1 MTTNTASPY
10 TIVETLQEGHGTR
23 LLRAV
28 RNTDH
33 HPVVL
38 KVIDSKRSR
47 PRDLERLKHELEIAK
62 ALDVRSVTR
71 PLAIETYEGMPVL
84 ILEDF
89 GGESLDHLLGAPM
102 DTERFLLLALHIAEA
117 VADIHRQSVVHKD
130 LKPQNILVGAATGE
144 VKLTDFSIAS
154 RLPREHSS
162 PCSPRHIEG
171 SLPYMSPEQT
181 GRTNRAIDS
190 RSDLYSLGVTYY
202 QMLTGRLPFDARDP
216 LEWVHSHIARLPP
229 PPREIVPEIPE
240 TLSRIVMKLL
250 AKAADERYQSARGL
264 AHDLERGLEQWRE
277 HGTLEPFPLG
287 ERDIAGLLRIPQ
299 RLYGREA
306 ELAHLRDAF
315 ARVVSRGMTELVLVG
330 GNSGIGKSSL
340 VRELHETVV
349 RAGGNFLSGK
359 FEPYAR
365 NVPYATLAQAFK
377 ALVLDLLAED
387 EERLRATKQALW
399 DALGPNSKLI
409 LDVIPPLEHLLGR
422 LPPVAEL
429 PPTDAERRFRGVFRK
444 FLGVLAT
451 REHPLVLFLDDLQW
465 ADSSS
470 LGLIEELLVEPGT
483 SHFLLIGTWRDNEVS
498 SHPLTLALERIR
510 KTSARVS
517 GIVLAPLRLEHV
529 VQLVTDTVHAVDP
542 EHARPL
548 ATLVYEKT
556 GGTPF
561 FILQFLTTLYEE
573 RLLEFDESSATW
585 RWDIERIRQKGYTDN
600 VVDFLLG
607 KLVGLPAT
615 VQDVLETAACIGSKG
630 RIALLAL
637 AGGLSEQETRQGL
650 GDAVREGLIHASR
663 ETYAFAHDRVQQAAY
678 SLLSEGHRRELHLR
692 IGRLLLA
699 STPLDEFEE
708 RLFEAVTQ
716 LDLGAAM
723 VTDPRERVRIAE
735 LNLRAARKAKAS
747 AAYRIAAS
755 YLATGMEMLDRD
767 SWEHQYGLTHEL
779 FLERAQCEF
788 QSGNFGEARRLFPVL
803 LRHARTRADRAAVSC
818 IQIHTSLTQGELGE
832 CIETALAGLRMFGI
846 EMSPHPSA
854 GEVEQ
859 VYRSIWSHLGNRS
872 IEDLLAQPPM
882 TDPDVQAAM
891 NILASLRLPAFA
903 SDLHLLSLTLCHAML
918 LSLRHGNAAASPPI
932 YAWFGLILCHVYH
945 RYEEG
950 YRFARVALDLV
961 ERPGFTAGKAKMY
974 SCLGAVSF
982 WSRPIDTSLEHMRT
996 TIRVGVEEGDVLASC
1011 YAWYHIVSQMFVRG
1025 DNLAELHRESERGL
1039 DFIQRARFQD
1049 AHDTLLVVDRFVQAL
1064 RGKTRHLSSFDD
1076 EHFGEL
1082 AFESRLLGGQN
1093 KTLMCLYHLMRL
1105 AARFMAGDYAE
1116 ALAAGRRGKE
1126 LLGSCLALV
1135 HVYLFHF
1142 HDALALAAVYSELP
1156 SEQRREALDGLSAHR
1171 EQLREWA
1178 ENYPPTFQSA
1188 HLLVSAELAHLSDRG
1203 EEAMRLY
1210 EEAIRSARKNGLVQ
1224 HEGLAY
1230 EFAARFYRAR
1240 GLELIADTYLRE
1252 ARACYVHWGAEGK
1265 VKWLDQR
1272 HPHLVERQPL
1282 EPLVTISARTEQLD
1296 LLSVFKASQSI
1307 SGEIILDKLLRTLL
1321 EVVLEQGGAQKGC
1334 LLLSRG
1340 GALSIEAEAA
1350 LIQGRGVVTQVLQSQ
1365 PLSSSTR
1372 VPISIVHYVVRTKER
1387 VILDDAAAAV
1397 KYASDAYMVHAR
1409 PRSLLCLPILR
1420 QAEVV
1425 GLLYLENNLV
1435 PGAFT
1440 HERLAALEI
1449 LASQAAISLENALLL
1464 SREQS
1469 ARAMA
1474 ELAERRSR
1482 FLAEAG
1488 ELLSESLQYE
1498 ETLTRLSRLCVRAMA
1513 SWCVIDLMEDGEL
1526 RRLAGAHVDPAKEPL
1541 LQELQLHHPPRQGS
1555 AHGATRVQRSHQPLV
1570 LPELSDD
1577 IIRSMTDN
1585 EEHLRII
1592 HALGSR
1598 TALVVPIMMR
1608 GQLLGVIS
1616 LVSGEPGFRY
1626 GSAELELAQEVAR
1639 RAATAIDN
1647 ARLYGKTQE
1656 AIRVRD
1662 EFLSV
1667 ASHEFNTPL
1676 TSLTLS
1682 LQSLSRSLREGR
1694 LVEPQELKRL
1704 LERALQQGARL
1715 GRLNRALLDVSLL
1728 HSGRLPLELTDVDLG
1743 AVVRETV
1750 DHFAP
1755 ELARARCPIS
1765 LQEEARAVGRW
1776 DRTRLGL
1783 VVANL
1788 LSNAIKF
1795 GAGQPIE
1802 IHLGRLDGKARLSV
1816 TDHGIGVEPDQRA
1829 RIFGRFERAVS
1840 ERHYGGLGLGL
1851 YISRGIAEAHGGTI
1865 QVESQPGEGATFTVE
1880 LPCTDLNPE
1889 GGHDPMRRS
1898 AGAWLS

>member
-1 MTTNTASPY
+1 MTTNTASAY
-10 TIVETLQEGHGTR
+10 TIVETLQAGSGTR
-23 LLRAV
+23 LLRAF
-28 RNTDH
+28 RNSDH
-33 HPVVL
+33 QPVIL
-38 KVIDSKRSR
+38 KVIDSKRGR
-47 PRDLERLKHELEIAK
+47 PQDLERLKHELEIGK
-62 ALDVRSVTR
+62 TLDVRSVIS
-71 PLAIETYEGMPVL
+71 PLALGTYEGLPVL

-89 GGESLDHLLGAPM
+89 GGEPLDHLLGSPM
-102 DTERFLLLALHIAEA
+102 DTGRFLALALRITAA
-117 VADIHRQSVVHKD
+117 VADVHRRSVVHKN
-130 LKPQNILVGAATGE
+130 LKPQNILVRASTGE

-154 RLPREHSS
+154 RLPREHTS
-162 PCSPRHIEG
+162 PRSPRHIEG

-229 PPREIVPEIPE
+229 SPSEVVPGVPE

-250 AKAADERYQSARGL
+250 AKTADERYQSAHGL
-264 AHDLERGLEQWRE
+264 AHDLERCLAQWRE
-277 HGTLEPFPLG
+277 HGALEPFPLG
-287 ERDIAGLLRIPQ
+287 ERDVSGLLRIPQ
-299 RLYGREA
+299 KLYGREA
-306 ELAHLRDAF
+306 ELAHLRDALG
-315 ARVVSRGMTELVLVG
+315 RVVTRGTPELVLVG

-349 RAGGNFLSGK
+349 RAGGKFLSGK

-365 NVPYATLAQAFK
+365 NVPYATVAQAFK

-399 DALGPNSKLI
+399 EALGSNGKLI
-409 LDVIPPLEHLLGR
+409 LDLLPPLEHLLGR
-422 LPPVAEL
+422 LPPVPEL
-429 PPTDAERRFRGVFRK
+429 PPTEAERRFRGVFRK
-444 FLGVLAT
+444 FLGVFAT

-465 ADSSS
+465 VDSSS
-470 LGLIEELLVEPGT
+470 LGLIEDLLVAPGT
-483 SHFLLIGTWRDNEVS
+483 RHLLLIGTWRDNEVS
-498 SHPLTLALERIR
+498 ASHPLTMALERIR

-517 GIVLAPLRLEHV
+517 GLVLEPLRLEHV
-529 VQLVTDTVHAVDP
+529 VQLVADTVRAVDR
-542 EHARPL
+542 EHVRPL

-556 GGTPF
+556 AGTPF

-630 RIALLAL
+630 KIALLAL
-637 AGGLSEQETRQGL
+637 AGGRSEEETRQDLCG
-650 GDAVREGLIHASR
+650 AIREGLVLSSR
-663 ETYAFAHDRVQQAAY
+663 DAYAFAHDRVQLAAY
-678 SLLSEGHRRELHLR
+678 SLLSEGHRDELHLR
-692 IGRLLLA
+692 IGRLLMA
-699 STPLDEFEE
+699 RTPPDELEE
-708 RLFEAVTQ
+708 RLFDVVTQ

-723 VTDPRERVRIAE
+723 VTEPGERTRIAE

-747 AAYRIAAS
+747 AAYRIATS

-767 SWEHQYGLTHEL
+767 SWEHQYRLTYES
-779 FLERAQCEF
+779 FLERAHCEF
-788 QSGNFGEARRLFPVL
+788 LSGNSDEAGRLFPVL
-803 LRHARTRADRAAVSC
+803 LRHARTRVDKAAVIC
-818 IQIHTSLTQGELGE
+818 IQINTHLTRGELRE

-846 EMSPHPSA
+846 EMSPNPSA
-854 GEVEQ
+854 SEVEQ
-859 VYRSIWSHLGNRS
+859 VYRSVWNHLGNRP
-872 IEDLLAQPPM
+872 IEELLAQPPM

-891 NILASLRLPAFA
+891 NILTNLRVPAFS
-903 SDLHLLSLTLCHAML
+903 SDLHLLSLSLCHAML
-918 LSLRHGNAAASPPI
+918 LSLRHGNAATSPPN
-932 YAWFGLILCHVYH
+932 YAWFGMVLCHAYH

-950 YRFARVALDLV
+950 YRFARLALELSGRS
-961 ERPGFTAGKAKMY
+961 ELIAYKAKMY
-974 SCLGAVSF
+974 SCLGVVSF
-982 WSRPIDTSLEHMRT
+982 WSRPIDTGLEFLRT
-996 TIRVGVEEGDVLASC
+996 AIRVGEEDGDVLASC
-1011 YAWYHIVSQMFVRG
+1011 YAWHHIVSQMFVRG
-1025 DNLAELHRESERGL
+1025 DTLADVHRESGRGL

-1049 AHDTLLVVDRFVQAL
+1049 ALDTTLIVDRLVQAL
-1064 RGKTRHLSSFDD
+1064 RGETRHLSSFDD
-1076 EHFGEL
+1076 ERFSEAEL
-1082 AFESRLLGGQN
+1082 ESRLLGGQN
-1093 KTLMCLYHLMRL
+1093 KTVMCLYHLMRL
-1105 AARFMAGDYAE
+1105 AALFMAGDYAE
-1116 ALAAGRRGKE
+1116 ALAAGRRGKA

-1156 SEQRREALDGLSAHR
+1156 SEQRREALDDLSAHH

-1178 ENYPPTFQSA
+1178 ELYPPTFQSA
-1188 HLLVSAELAHLSDRG
+1188 HLLVSAELARLSGRG

-1210 EEAIRSARKNGLVQ
+1210 EESIRSARTNGLVQ

-1230 EFAARFYRAR
+1230 EFASRFYRTR

-1252 ARACYVHWGAEGK
+1252 ARACYVRWGAEGK

-1307 SGEIILDKLLRTLL
+1307 SGEIILDKLLRKLL

-1340 GALSIEAEAA
+1340 GALSIEAEAT
-1350 LIQGRGVVTQVLQSQ
+1350 LVEGRGVVTQVLQSQ
-1365 PLSSSTR
+1365 PLSSSTL
-1372 VPISIVHYVVRTKER
+1372 VPVSIVHYVVRTKER
-1387 VILDDAAAAV
+1387 VILDDAATAV
-1397 KYASDAYMVHAR
+1397 KYASDAYMAHAR

-1425 GLLYLENNLV
+1425 GLLYLENDLV

-1440 HERLAALEI
+1440 PERLAALEL

-1469 ARAMA
+1469 ARSMA

-1498 ETLTRLSRLCVRAMA
+1498 ATLTRLSRLCVRSMA
-1513 SWCVIDLMEDGEL
+1513 DWCVIDLVEDGAL
-1526 RRLAGAHVDPAKEPL
+1526 RRLAGAHADPAKETL
-1541 LQELQLHHPPRQGS
+1541 LRKLQLRHPPTQGS

-1577 IIRSMTDN
+1577 IIRRMTDD
-1585 EEHLRII
+1585 EEHRQLI

-1598 TALVVPIMMR
+1598 SALVVPIMTR
-1608 GQLLGVIS
+1608 GELLGAIS

-1647 ARLYGKTQE
+1647 ARLYRKTQE

-1682 LQSLSRSLREGR
+1682 LQALLRSIQVGR
-1694 LVEPQELKRL
+1694 RVEPQELKRQ
-1704 LERALQQGARL
+1704 LERALLQGARL

-1728 HSGRLPLELTDVDLG
+1728 HSGRLPLELMDVELG
-1743 AVVRETV
+1743 AVVRETLE
-1750 DHFAP
+1750 HFAP

-1765 LQEEARAVGRW
+1765 VQEDARAVGSW
-1776 DRTRLGL
+1776 DRTRLGQ

-1795 GAGQPIE
+1795 GAGRPIE
-1802 IHLGRLDGKARLSV
+1802 LHIGMRDGRARLSV
-1816 TDHGIGVEPDQRA
+1816 TDHGIGIEPSQRA

-1851 YISRGIAEAHGGTI
+1851 YISRGIAEAHGGTL

-1880 LPCTDLNPE
+1880 LPCAGPTAQE
-1889 GGHDPMRRS
+1889 GRVNR
-1898 AGAWLS
+1898 